1 MGATTGKGL
10 RGAGEAALVA
20 EAIGKQKQRQ
30 TQREGER
37 GETGQTMTAPRV
49 GDQVVLAVSSQPAS
63 PAYGLRYN
71 FDSCLCLDASAA
83 S

>member
-30 TQREGER
+30 TQGEREREGR
-37 GETGQTMTAPRV
+37 QGRQ
-49 GDQVVLAVSSQPAS
+49 
-63 PAYGLRYN
+63 
-71 FDSCLCLDASAA
+71 
-83 S
+83 